1 MKKSFY
7 KITNRNIVFKDL
19 RDKISEYFFTP
30 QKARIYKV
38 PKFQSL
44 TDQDI
49 LNYSL
54 LKPDWS
60 YRNNIYWTP
69 RFFIQKDLSREFLL
83 ELKKFRKLEEWT
95 ELDYLALTQLILTE
109 AIRDTTYA
117 INFNKQIKPSFNNTF
132 HGNIELLVFNTE
144 EDSK

>member
-7 KITNRNIVFKDL
+7 KITYKNVVFKDI
-19 RDKISEYFFTP
+19 RDKVTELFFTP
-30 QKARIYKV
+30 RKARVYKI

-44 TDQDI
+44 NDEDVS
-49 LNYSL
+49 NYSL
-54 LKPDWS
+54 IKPDWT

-69 RFFIQKDLSREFLL
+69 RFFIQKDLSREFLS
-83 ELKKFRKLEEWT
+83 ELKRFKKLDEWT
-95 ELDYLALTQLILTE
+95 EIDYLALTQLIVTE

-117 INFNKQIKPSFNNTF
+117 INYNKEIKPSYNNPF
-132 HGNIELLVFNTE
+132 HGIIDIIVFNTE

>member
-7 KITNRNIVFKDL
+7 KISYKNVVFKDF
-19 RDKISEYFFTP
+19 RDKITEYLFTP
-30 QKARIYKV
+30 KKARIYKV
-38 PKFQSL
+38 SRFPNL
-44 TDQDI
+44 NDQDVS
-49 LNYSL
+49 NYSL
-54 LKPDWS
+54 IKPDWT

-69 RFFIQKDLSREFLL
+69 RFFIQKDLSREFLS

-95 ELDYLALTQLILTE
+95 ELDYFALTQLIVTE

-117 INFNKQIKPSFNNTF
+117 INYNKEIKPSFNNPF
-132 HGNIELLVFNTE
+132 HGNIEMLVFNTE